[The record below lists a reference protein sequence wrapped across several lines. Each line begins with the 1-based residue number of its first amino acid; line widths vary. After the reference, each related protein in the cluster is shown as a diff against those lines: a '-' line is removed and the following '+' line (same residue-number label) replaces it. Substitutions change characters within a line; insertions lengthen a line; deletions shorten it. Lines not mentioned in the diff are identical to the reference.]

1 MTQFQKAREEDQDEP
16 AAPSGKDFLEICR
29 EHLEDAVNECLD
41 EYDGESV
48 EDFASHII
56 NLVWEV
62 EEADLKRSFK
72 NGRDYRRER
81 RPSRRSR

>member
-1 MTQFQKAREEDQDEP
+1 MTQFANTAEDKSKTE
-16 AAPSGKDFLEICR
+16 AASGKDFLEICR

-56 NLVWEV
+56 NVVWEV
-62 EEADLKRSFK
+62 LDVDLKRSFK
-72 NGRDYRRER
+72 NGR
-81 RPSRRSR
+81 

>member
-1 MTQFQKAREEDQDEP
+1 MTQFNDTVEDQSKT
-16 AAPSGKDFLEICR
+16 AAASGKDFLEVCR
-29 EHLEDAVNECLD
+29 EHLEEAVNEGVT